1 MTTRVDP
8 VRPPY
13 PRDIAERLE
22 AMMPPGAPRFADAVS
37 APLPETEKRS

>member
-13 PRDIAERLE
+13 PAHVAERLD
-22 AMMPPGAPRFADAVS
+22 AMMPPGVPPILCSV
-37 APLPETEKRS
+37 RSHGTFR